1 MKLVW
6 LCLLLIL
13 FFVPKTKALVLSPDA
28 NISLLTCE
36 TGDEIYSYFGHSAV
50 RINDPKAGVDYVF
63 NYGVFS
69 FDTPNFAWR
78 FMKGETDYMIAGQR
92 MNSFLEAYVEENRTV
107 YEQLLQLTPIEKQAL
122 FDALLENSKVE
133 NRLYRYRHFSDNCS
147 TRVRD
152 QFEKCVNLT
161 LRYDTSK
168 DLKLTY
174 RKLIDQCVPVDSWD
188 GFGIKIALGMP
199 ADQQTTFAQKM
210 FLPIYL
216 MNSMARA
223 TVERDGVKKSFAQ
236 PKTILYKSTS
246 KERGFDFTSPVVFFM
261 ALFILILGLT
271 ALEVYR
277 KSRFVWLDFM
287 LFLSLGG
294 CGLLLSFLCFVS
306 LLEATGSNLNL
317 IWALPTHFV
326 FAILWLFKSLRPCL
340 LGYLKFTFFSSASFL
355 ALMAFLPQTFHWL
368 VIPICLIIIL
378 RSGSALLYRDH
389 IVV

>member
-6 LCLLLIL
+6 LCLMLFL

-107 YEQLLQLTPIEKQAL
+107 YEQILDLTLIEKQAL

-152 QFEKCVNLT
+152 QFEKCVNHT

-168 DLKLTY
+168 DPKLTY
-174 RKLIDQCVPVDSWD
+174 RQLIDQCVPVDSWD

-216 MNSMARA
+216 LNSMARA

-246 KERGFDFTSPVVFFM
+246 KEKGFDFTSPVVFFM

-287 LFLSLGG
+287 LFLLLGG

-326 FAILWLFKSLRPCL
+326 FAILWLFKSLRPRL

-368 VIPICLIIIL
+368 VIPICLMIIL
-378 RSGSALLYRDH
+378 RSGSALLYQDH